1 MNQERQLKHERKRY
15 KGYLKRWYDY
25 NYKFIGSEW
34 LIQTL
39 DEIFK
44 DKDRITFI
52 SPSAN
57 QGRYEEDA
65 FLALSA
71 KYKNRLN
78 FVLSDLCG
86 DEIYVDKE
94 ELKDYSNWL
103 LYLKGRQD
111 AEKLEFCEEVD
122 VILDNKGAIWAKLNR
137 GFLFNRKK
145 NTISLLKKYTE
156 YLRDDE
162 SVLLID
168 CFNVNQYHFLKELRN
183 PIKYKL
189 FRGLIMNKSF
199 SDFEEKSTYFYLNKK
214 FEQTSYFFELLDP
227 VAIKDGTQYMRLAKI
242 SKRNLMEFIESIE
255 KNKSKIFFHIER
267 C

>member
-1 MNQERQLKHERKRY
+1 MNQERQLRRVCKRY
-15 KGYLKRWYDY
+15 KGNLKRWYEY

-34 LIQTL
+34 LIRAL

-71 KYKNRLN
+71 KYKSRLN

-86 DEIYVDKE
+86 DEIYEDKE

-103 LYLKGRQD
+103 LYLKGKQD
-111 AEKLEFCEEVD
+111 AEALVYREEVD
-122 VILDNKGAIWAKLNR
+122 VILDNKGAIWTKLNH
-137 GFLFNRKK
+137 GLLGRKQS
-145 NTISLLKKYTE
+145 TLSLLRKYAE
-156 YLRDDE
+156 YLRDDD

-168 CFNVNQYHFLKELRN
+168 CYDVNQYHFLKELRN

-199 SDFEEKSTYFYLNKK
+199 SDFEEKSTYYYLNKR

-227 VAIKDGTQYMRLAKI
+227 MVIKAGTQSMRLAKI

>member
-71 KYKNRLN
+71 KYKNKLN

-86 DEIYVDKE
+86 DEIYIDKE

-103 LYLKGRQD
+103 LYLKGKQD

-145 NTISLLKKYTE
+145 NTISLLRKYAQ
-156 YLRDDE
+156 YLRDDN

-168 CFNVNQYHFLKELRN
+168 CYEVKKFHYLMSCRN
-183 PIKYKL
+183 FVKYNL
-189 FRGLIMNKSF
+189 FHGKIINKKF
-199 SDFEEKSTYFYLNKK
+199 RDFEEKSTYYKLAMMFKDADQY
-214 FEQTSYFFELLDP
+214 FELLDP
-227 VAIKDGTQYMRLAKI
+227 VRIKSGTQSMRLAMICRK
-242 SKRNLMEFIESIE
+242 NLLRFIQ
-255 KNKSKIFFHIER
+255 NK
-267 C
+267 